1 MSTLREGLQALIAA
15 PGSVTKAE
23 LATLLRTSP
32 PESGD
37 TLESEAALLA
47 LQSDAVLRSDG
58 GCLYNK
64 NGGPGEDG
72 FREAG
77 NDSLHSAS
85 DIGLPATLLSDGSV

>member
-1 MSTLREGLQALIAA
+1 MSTLRAGIQALVAA

-23 LATLLRTSP
+23 LTALLRANPLET
-32 PESGD
+32 GD

-47 LQSDAVLRSDG
+47 LQSDAVFRSDG

-64 NGGPGEDG
+64 EGGPGEDG